1 MSQHPLRIAYVTL
14 GDPHDIRTWS
24 GLSYHIAESLKWQG
38 AVIDYLGPLHT
49 EETLMMRAKRK
60 FYTQALGRNFM
71 EEREPSVTRAYA
83 RQVAEKLALT
93 SADVVLSTHTELLAD
108 FDCPLPIAYWT
119 DSNFAGMLN
128 FYPYFCNLHPETI
141 TTGHAME
148 RRALQRCQL
157 AIYTSEWAA
166 NDAIKTYGADPAKVK
181 VVPFGANIICS
192 RTGQDI
198 RDLVA
203 ARTKDRCNLLFI
215 GRIWDRKG
223 GDVAM
228 AVAKQLNDS
237 GLPTRLTLIGSQPPN
252 GPLPDYVRAA
262 GFINKST
269 DEGRK
274 RFDSLVAEAHF
285 LIVPSRAEAFGL
297 VFAEA
302 SSFGVPSLTTN
313 VGGIPGVVRD
323 GGNGRMFP
331 LDAPVQ
337 AWCDHVRGLMAD
349 YPRYEQLALSAFH
362 EYQTR
367 LNWQVNGHKVYE
379 LLQEIVRPSELNP
392 PPPPR

>member
-1 MSQHPLRIAYVTL
+1 MSTQHVRIAYVTHT
-14 GDPHDIRTWS
+14 DPHDIRSWS

-38 AVIDYLGPLHT
+38 AVIDYLGPLTT
-49 EETLMMRAKRK
+49 EQTLLMRAKRK

-71 EEREPSVTRAYA
+71 EEREPSVTQGFA
-83 RQVAEKLALT
+83 RQVGQKLQMT
-93 SADVVLSTHTELLAD
+93 SADVVLATHTELLAD

-119 DSNFAGMLN
+119 DSNFAGMLD
-128 FYPYFCNLHPETI
+128 FYPYFCNLHPDTVKI
-141 TTGHAME
+141 GHDME

-166 NDAIKTYGADPAKVK
+166 ESALKLYGAEPAKVR
-181 VVPFGANIICS
+181 VVPFGANIICG
-192 RTGQDI
+192 RTVQDI

-203 ARTKDRCNLLFI
+203 ARPKDRCNLLFI

-223 GDVAM
+223 GDMAM

-237 GLPTRLTLIGSQPPN
+237 GLPTQLTLVGSQPP
-252 GPLPDYVRAA
+252 GGKLPDYVRSA

-274 RFDSLVAEAHF
+274 QFDALLAGAHF

-323 GGNGRMFP
+323 GCNGRMFP

-337 AWCDHVRGLMAD
+337 EWCDHVRGLMAD
-349 YPRYEQLALSAFH
+349 YPRYEKLAMSAFH

-367 LNWQVNGHKVYE
+367 LNWQVNGSQVYE
-379 LLQEIVRPSELNP
+379 LLKEII
-392 PPPPR
+392 